1 MPNIL
6 PAAIAESAR
15 NSYNEIARFYY
26 LTLWISHTYVIC
38 WKLGHFMQG
47 SGLSETLGTIYG
59 EKTVNKMFSGKL
71 TTRALRGLFLTE
83 RILTIEIQGL
93 LLSGNIID
101 QEDIDCIQNE
111 INKLRNGD
119 VAIKYIDPNKITKI
133 ITAFENRMMELSGHF
148 QHSKAM
154 DKLHELG
161 PHNSNAYSCFKN
173 WRLEPDISNNGEY
186 DKFICSY
193 RS

>member
-1 MPNIL
+1 MKSLDFIIL
-6 PAAIAESAR
+6 LCG
-15 NSYNEIARFYY
+15 FH
-26 LTLWISHTYVIC
+26 TLMSFVGSI
-38 WKLGHFMQG
+38 GHFMQG
-47 SGLSETLGTIYG
+47 SGLSATLGTIYG
-59 EKTVNKMFSGKL
+59 EKTVNKMLSGKS
-71 TTRALRGLFLTE
+71 TTCALRGLFLTE
-83 RILTIEIQGL
+83 RKLKIEIQGL

-111 INKLRNGD
+111 IYKLRNGD
-119 VAIKYIDPNKITKI
+119 ITIKYIDPNKITKI
-133 ITAFENRMMELSGHF
+133 ITAFENQMMELSGHF

-154 DKLHELG
+154 DKLHELR
-161 PHNSNAYSCFKN
+161 PHNSNVYSCFEN